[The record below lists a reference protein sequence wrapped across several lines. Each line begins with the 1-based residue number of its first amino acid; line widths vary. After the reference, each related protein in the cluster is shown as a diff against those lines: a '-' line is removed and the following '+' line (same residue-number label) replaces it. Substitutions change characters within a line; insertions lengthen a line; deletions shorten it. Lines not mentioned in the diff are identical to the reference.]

1 MPDFDPAESFFPSES
16 LPESDDQPFHV
27 PSAPTEELPP
37 VVREGLPPDYRMRHD
52 SHYVEQLGSKAAG
65 APVRFLPIKDIDRPQ
80 RLDVGDL
87 GPLVTSILELGMIQ
101 PVLVRRR
108 NGRYE
113 LIAGAKRIAA
123 ALAAGLTEVP
133 CFLHRA
139 DDARARSLAEA
150 DNLGGF
156 EASRQPPEG
165 VASSTTPLGAFAEL
179 SRSLSTILSSLHP
192 SPGWGQPLQR
202 LMFDLTRAEVQRA
215 AWLVQGLNILA
226 EDPVIV
232 RKEVRT
238 SVLVDEVLS
247 VFAPQRRLLGVDLSV
262 ENDNPPATLR
272 ADDHLMALAVGG
284 AVGAVFALLQEQDA
298 EGSCLRLR
306 LTAAASRPSTLILN
320 IAQDAV
326 VVPRSALARFFDQ
339 TWVDRPG
346 GYAAAVGLSA
356 ARRVAELHQGQL
368 NVAWCEAGGYRLTL
382 VIPNVG

>member
-1 MPDFDPAESFFPSES
+1 MSDFDPAGSFFPSES

-37 VVREGLPPDYRMRHD
+37 VVREGLPPGYRMRHD
-52 SHYVEQLGSKAAG
+52 IHYVEQLGSKGAG
-65 APVRFLPIKDIDRPQ
+65 APVRFLLIKDIDRPQ

-87 GPLVTSILELGMIQ
+87 GPLVASILELGIIQ

-156 EASRQPPEG
+156 EASRQPQEG
-165 VASSTTPLGAFAEL
+165 VARSTTPLVAFAEL
-179 SRSLSTILSSLHP
+179 SRSLSTILSSLHL
-192 SPGWGQPLQR
+192 SPGWGQPVQR

-226 EDPVIV
+226 EDPILV

-238 SVLVDEVLS
+238 GVLVDEVLS
-247 VFAPQRRLLGVDLSV
+247 VFAPQCRLLGVDLSV
-262 ENDNPPATLR
+262 KTDDPPATLR

-284 AVGAVFALLQEQDA
+284 AVGAVFALLQEA

-306 LTAAASRPSTLILN
+306 LTTAASRPSTLILD

-326 VVPRSALARFFDQ
+326 VVPHSALARFFDQ

-356 ARRVAELHQGQL
+356 ARRVTELHQGQL
-368 NVAWCEAGGYRLTL
+368 DVAWGETGGCRLTL
-382 VIPNVG
+382 VIPNAG